1 MIMMMMM
8 MIMIMII
15 IMINTN
21 RVITLRT
28 NFIISNIIVTTI
40 EVIVYGDAYKEGTEE
55 HLTNLSDGDDPCWE
69 PLRDTVDV
77 HKEVVEVHDGV
88 DSVVH
93 GAEIDAYS

>member
-1 MIMMMMM
+1 MIIMMMMM
-8 MIMIMII
+8 MIMMM
-15 IMINTN
+15 MINTN

-69 PLRDTVDV
+69 PFWDT
-77 HKEVVEVHDGV
+77 
-88 DSVVH
+88 
-93 GAEIDAYS
+93 IDIH